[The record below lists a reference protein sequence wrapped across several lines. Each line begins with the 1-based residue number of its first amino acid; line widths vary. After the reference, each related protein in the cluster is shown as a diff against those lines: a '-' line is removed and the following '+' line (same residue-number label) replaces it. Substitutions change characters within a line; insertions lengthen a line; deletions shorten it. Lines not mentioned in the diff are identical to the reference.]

1 MANKNQSAR
10 YTQLPLVREI
20 NTTIFTEPK
29 NNLHLLNAW
38 HGWSIDAT
46 VYVWILF
53 TVHCSDCTVQYVYLE
68 HKPLHL
74 RTVASARSHRDR
86 LGFHADIQIIFE
98 FAWTPLSVPDS
109 FVLRATSNSSRETNL
124 QSIFSPLVL
133 HVYMLHR
140 FIPHWCIRFFCY
152 RM

>member
-1 MANKNQSAR
+1 MQQYMFGFCLL
-10 YTQLPLVREI
+10 YTV
-20 NTTIFTEPK
+20 
-29 NNLHLLNAW
+29 
-38 HGWSIDAT
+38 
-46 VYVWILF
+46 V
-53 TVHCSDCTVQYVYLE
+53 TVQYSMYVYLE

-124 QSIFSPLVL
+124 PSIFSPLVL
-133 HVYMLHR
+133 YICCTLHR
-140 FIPHWCIRFFCY
+140 FIPH
-152 RM
+152 